1 MNKKKIPLYI
11 ADLQDGDGLKYLS
24 IVKRP
29 ATHLQWKVLGHADG
43 RLKVFAPILPA
54 NTPIYRR
61 DDANGEYYA
70 LFTPQVIAD
79 TVERYAGERIRFDV
93 EHSEI
98 PVDDVRIVESFII
111 DYRRK
116 TLYNDYFGL
125 TDGSWVMVLSL
136 PDELIPKWGTWDELL
151 TPKVNG
157 DTPQN
162 MINMKQENN
171 IRSDDFSGI
180 SISGI
185 FSYTE
190 LSLQEAVE
198 MYNVLKI

>member
-1 MNKKKIPLYI
+1 MNKKNIPLYI
-11 ADLQDGDGLKYLS
+11 ADLQAGDGLQYLS
-24 IVKRP
+24 IVKHP
-29 ATHLQWKVLGHADG
+29 ATHLEWKVLSRTNG
-43 RLKVFAPILPA
+43 RMKVFAPILPA
-54 NTPIYRR
+54 NTPIYRH
-61 DDANGEYYA
+61 DADNGEYYA
-70 LFTPQVIAD
+70 LFTPEVIAD
-79 TVERYAGERIRFDV
+79 TVERYSGERIRFDV
-93 EHSEI
+93 EHNCI
-98 PVDDVRIVESFII
+98 PVSDVRIVESFII
-111 DYRRK
+111 DYHRK

-136 PDELIPKWGTWDELL
+136 PDTLVPKWGTWDEMLK
-151 TPKVNG
+151 PKGKKN
-157 DTPQN
+157 TAQN
-162 MINMKQENN
+162 MVNNNITDN